1 VPLLAA
7 LLYLAMMEEEKRN
20 VEKFGDAYGD
30 YMEKVP
36 RINLVAGII
45 KQYIAKK
52 KIKFKK

>member
-7 LLYLAMMEEEKRN
+7 LLCLAMMEEEKRN